1 MGHMRFDTLEGVD
14 RFQREL
20 DSFDVRYDK
29 KLDITS
35 EWLYCLRYDNTDYQ
49 KKVSEEIHDL
59 YGVEF

>member
-20 DSFDVRYDK
+20 NSYGVRFDE
-29 KLDITS
+29 KLDITT
-35 EWLYCLRYDNTDYQ
+35 EGLYCLRYDATDYEQ
-49 KKVSEEIHDL
+49 KVNEEIHDL